1 MSPRATADHLLDQLQ
16 ADAFACLCGV
26 IAPNTGLV
34 RDSSLPDAPASIA
47 ACGMALLSHAVAA
60 QRGFITRSAA
70 AQYVRSSLIFLL
82 GAPQGAQPNATG
94 HHGFFYHFLDPSTGR
109 RTADCELSTIDTAIF
124 IAAALL
130 VSAYFDGAH
139 AVEREIRTCAD
150 ALYQRVDWAW
160 AMDGGPTVS
169 HGWKP
174 ESGFLAPRWE
184 GYSEGLFLYILALGS
199 PTHPVDTAAYEAWTR
214 SYRWESLYDIEYLHA
229 GPLFIHQ
236 MSHYFLDLR
245 GIADAPMRA
254 RGSDYA
260 QNSRRA
266 TMVQQ
271 RYAMANPLGFRA
283 YGQLCWGITAC
294 DGPGPLSRTIDGV
307 QRDFLGYAARG
318 APFGPEDG
326 TIAPW
331 AMAASLPFAPEI
343 VTPSLEH
350 IQSLCLGGE
359 VWNSGCL
366 PTFNA
371 TVNGANARP
380 WVADRHYPLNQCP
393 VLIMLENA
401 RSGAPWSWSRRC
413 PAFITGLR
421 AAGFTGGWLDQPE
434 HEGGWTG
441 P

>member
-1 MSPRATADHLLDQLQ
+1 MSRGATAEDLLDRLQ

-34 RDSSLPDAPASIA
+34 RDSSVPDAPASIA

-60 QRGFITRSAA
+60 ERGFITRSAA

-82 GAPQGAQPNATG
+82 GAPQGPQSHATG
-94 HHGFFYHFLDPSTGR
+94 NHGFFYHFLDPANGR
-109 RTADCELSTIDTAIF
+109 RSADCELSTIDTAIF

-139 AVEREIRTCAD
+139 AVECEIRGCAT
-150 ALYQRVDWAW
+150 ALYERVDWAW
-160 AMDGGPTVS
+160 AMDQGRTVS

-174 ESGFLAPRWE
+174 ESGFLASRWE

-199 PTHPVDTAAYEAWTR
+199 PTHPIARDAYEAWTR
-214 SYRWESLYDIEYLHA
+214 SYRWQSHYGIEYLHA

-245 GIADAPMRA
+245 GIQDAPMRA
-254 RGSDYA
+254 KGIDYA
-260 QNSRRA
+260 ENSRRA
-266 TMVQQ
+266 TLIQQ

-283 YGQLCWGITAC
+283 YGSFCWGVTAC
-294 DGPGPLSRTIDGV
+294 DGPGPLSRTIDGA
-307 QRDFLGYAARG
+307 QREFLGYAARG
-318 APFGPEDG
+318 APFGPDDG

-331 AMAASLPFAPEI
+331 AIAASLAFAPEI
-343 VTPSLEH
+343 VMPALAH
-350 IQSLCLGGE
+350 IETLCLGGE
-359 VWNSGCL
+359 AWTSGCL

-371 TVNGANARP
+371 TVNGPDAPP

-401 RSGAPWSWSRRC
+401 RSAQPWSWARRC
-413 PAFITGLR
+413 QPFINGLR
-421 AAGFTGGWLDQPE
+421 AAGFTGGYLERPE
-434 HEGGWTG
+434 APLGVTG